1 MSLKKILISGIW
13 VSIGIMLGR
22 IAGFFREATIAN
34 TFGVSSTA
42 DVVILSL
49 TIPDL
54 MVNIL
59 VAGGLSA
66 ALIPEF
72 KSHTNRMAGVLFLQ
86 SSVLTGIVF
95 SFVTFFLVYFSNE
108 LVMMFAPG
116 FDAVTAEKA
125 NDVLA
130 FVLWLIPLTVLA
142 GVSTA
147 YLQSKGQFA
156 IPAMGTLIFNLC
168 LVFGLIFYVADE
180 KDLDIFVW
188 FVLLG
193 GVIRWFSQ
201 IFRLK
206 GNFYLN
212 GFWKKWLIHKSLFK
226 RYLQAVLALG
236 ILTLYPVIARAFASF
251 QGEGG
256 IAMTN
261 YALKLV
267 ELPLGVVITVLSVVL
282 FPKLAAAHKRDDQKG
297 FSMMVEEGIFW
308 SVILAVIIMVC
319 IYSAADS
326 FIYLVYGWGDIDADH
341 LSDISSVLSI
351 AILSLPFQAVI
362 AMLVATCNA
371 KKNTSMPL
379 KASLIGLVGLLIL
392 CWIFEK
398 SFGLDGVVI
407 ALVISYLVVMFSLF
421 IIKDQKKIY
430 ANLDFSSVLR
440 KLTASGLFSVLFIM
454 GVMSLVQESLNQHFL
469 IVLIEIIL
477 SMLLLVGIVYMNPA
491 YRQHFLRLIGK

>member
-1 MSLKKILISGIW
+1 MSLKQVLISGIW
-13 VSIGIMLGR
+13 VSFGIMLGR
-22 IAGFFREATIAN
+22 IAGFFREAAIAN

-49 TIPDL
+49 TIPDI

-72 KSHTNRMAGVLFLQ
+72 KSHSPRLAGALFLQ
-86 SSVLTGIVF
+86 SSVLIGVVF
-95 SFVTFFLVYFSNE
+95 SLVTFFLVYFSNE
-108 LVMMFAPG
+108 IVMLFAPG

-125 NDVLA
+125 TEVLA

-168 LVFGLIFYVADE
+168 LVFGLFFYVTDE
-180 KDLDIFVW
+180 NDLDVFVW

-193 GVIRWFSQ
+193 GVVRWLSQ

-206 GNFYLN
+206 GDFYLKEL
-212 GFWKKWLIHKSLFK
+212 WKKWLLHKLLFK
-226 RYLQAVLALG
+226 RYLQAMFTLG
-236 ILTLYPVIARAFASF
+236 ILTLYPVVARAFASF

-282 FPKLAAAHKRDDQKG
+282 FPKLAAAHIRDDQKE
-297 FSMMVEEGIFW
+297 FSMMVEEGMFW
-308 SVILAVIIMVC
+308 SVILAVIIMAC

-326 FIYLVYGWGDIDADH
+326 FIYLVYGWGEIGAEQ
-341 LSDISSVLSI
+341 LSNVSSILSI
-351 AILSLPFQAVI
+351 VVFSLPLQAVI
-362 AMLVATCNA
+362 AMLVTTCNA
-371 KKNTSMPL
+371 KKNTYMPL
-379 KASLIGLVGLLIL
+379 KASLIGLFSLLIL
-392 CWIFEK
+392 CWFFEK
-398 SFGLDGVVI
+398 SYGLNGVVI
-407 ALVISYLVVMFSLF
+407 ALVISYLVVIISLF
-421 IIKDQKKIY
+421 FIKDQKKIY
-430 ANLDFSSVLR
+430 ANLDFLFVLR
-440 KLTASGLFSVLFIM
+440 KLINYGVFSVLFII
-454 GVMSLVQESLNQHFL
+454 GVMSMVQGISNQHFL
-469 IVLIEIIL
+469 IILIEILL
-477 SMLLLVGIVYMNPA
+477 SILLLVAIVYINPK
-491 YRQHFLRLIGK
+491 YKQHCLKLIKK